1 MGNCKKLQ
9 RLSKAELQ
17 KVTGGTGGSGL
28 DPVMRQ
34 ARSVSYGPRGKV
46 QP

>member
-1 MGNCKKLQ
+1 MSNRKKLHC
-9 RLSKAELQ
+9 LSKTELR

-34 ARSVSYGPRGKV
+34 ARSASYEPRGKA